1 MTEINPEVPLGHV
14 RVCDVM
20 HTGILTTDPDTPLRV
35 VARLM
40 AERQVHAVAVA
51 DEGFTRRPWGVVST
65 IDIAAAVASGEDLTA
80 GQAAKTEVVTVG
92 SDDHLETA
100 AQVMA
105 QHGLSHLFVVDPRT
119 GHVEGI
125 ISALDVAAAFGGK

>member
-1 MTEINPEVPLGHV
+1 M
-14 RVCDVM
+14 
-20 HTGILTTDPDTPLRV
+20 
-35 VARLM
+35 
-40 AERQVHAVAVA
+40 
-51 DEGFTRRPWGVVST
+51 
-65 IDIAAAVASGEDLTA
+65 ASGEDLTA

>member
-51 DEGFTRRPWGVVST
+51 DEGFTRRSTSPRPWHP
-65 IDIAAAVASGEDLTA
+65 E
-80 GQAAKTEVVTVG
+80 
-92 SDDHLETA
+92 
-100 AQVMA
+100 
-105 QHGLSHLFVVDPRT
+105 RT
-119 GHVEGI
+119 
-125 ISALDVAAAFGGK
+125 